1 MGVSDATVL
10 RLTVYYVMVGILI
23 MCLSALLPQGS
34 IGPIPAEPPAD
45 MQGAIERFKG
55 QVAVFPKGAPVW
67 LDALFQM
74 IAAFL
79 LVLPLAF
86 VYVRTRT
93 RIKFDH
99 SLIQTVIM
107 LPIVVSAILVVV
119 RDSLALAFSLAGIV
133 AAVRFRNTLKESG
146 DAVYI
151 FGSIGIGF
159 ATGIHAISV
168 AGVLS
173 VVFVVVELAL
183 WKFDFSAEFERTFA
197 RLCLPS
203 SADMADVPGSRGE
216 PEPAPAGERG
226 RAGAS
231 RPGRSRPLR
240 AAPDLC
246 GPGGCR
252 ASEDRGGAGAGR
264 EALDTG
270 ADRGRHREH
279 AAADLSGAGPGRA
292 WGWTLSGST
301 CYGMPRPTSSR
312 RTPPSP
318 DEILSFRA
326 WLMREGRCYIWPM
339 SQQPTL
345 RPALGPLDLTMLGV
359 GSVIGTGIFVLTGPR
374 PPNAGPALVISMIV
388 AAVACALAGL
398 CYAELAAMIPVAGS
412 AYTYAYATLGEFV
425 AWIIGWD
432 LILEYAL
439 SASTV
444 AVGWSGYFVSLLRD
458 LGCTPAGSPPRRRTA
473 VGPAAAGHGVFNL
486 PAMVIVLLVAALLVI
501 GIRRVGERQHGAG
514 GRQGRW
520 C

>member
-1 MGVSDATVL
+1 MAQHRMSSEAARTAAREIGRLTVL

-45 MQGAIERFKG
+45 MQGAIEWFKG

-107 LPIVVSAILVVV
+107 LPIVVSTILVVV

-203 SADMADVPGSRGE
+203 GADMADVPGYRDE
-216 PEPAPAGERG
+216 PTPAGNG
-226 RAGAS
+226 AGQAH
-231 RPGRSRPLR
+231 
-240 AAPDLC
+240 PD
-246 GPGGCR
+246 R
-252 ASEDRGGAGAGR
+252 DGAGR
-264 EALDTG
+264 SALLRIYVDQVDAARPKIEAVLERDAKRWMLEQIVAGTGNTPQLTYRVRAKKSVGLD
-270 ADRGRHREH
+270 ALREH
-279 AAADLSGAGPGRA
+279 
-292 WGWTLSGST
+292 
-301 CYGMPRPTSSR
+301 
-312 RTPPSP
+312 
-318 DEILSFRA
+318 
-326 WLMREGRCYIWPM
+326 
-339 SQQPTL
+339 
-345 RPALGPLDLTMLGV
+345 
-359 GSVIGTGIFVLTGPR
+359 
-374 PPNAGPALVISMIV
+374 
-388 AAVACALAGL
+388 
-398 CYAELAAMIPVAGS
+398 
-412 AYTYAYATLGEFV
+412 
-425 AWIIGWD
+425 
-432 LILEYAL
+432 
-439 SASTV
+439 
-444 AVGWSGYFVSLLRD
+444 LLRD
-458 LGCTPAGSPPRRRTA
+458 
-473 VGPAAAGHGVFNL
+473 AAPHV
-486 PAMVIVLLVAALLVI
+486 VAADAP
-501 GIRRVGERQHGAG
+501 ES
-514 GRQGRW
+514 
-520 C
+520 